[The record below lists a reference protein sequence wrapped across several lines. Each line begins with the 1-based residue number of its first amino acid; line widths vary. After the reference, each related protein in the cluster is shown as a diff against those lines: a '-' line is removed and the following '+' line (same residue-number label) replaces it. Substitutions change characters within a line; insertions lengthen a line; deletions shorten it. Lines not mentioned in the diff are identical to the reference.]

1 MPVGAGQKRFSVF
14 TDGMTL
20 DMAVFDDKISID
32 AAVAEAARLEQ
43 SGDYDAA
50 LTIYEN
56 LHQRHPTDIDLK
68 YRTGTAM
75 LRVGRLE
82 EAIPVLR
89 QVVFNDPDHT
99 KARSN
104 LGNAHLLLEQYDYAT
119 EAFRA
124 VLDFDP
130 KNKNALFGLATI
142 LIRQNRHGEALPLA
156 QRLVNELPNSPAAL
170 TIAADAGSLYP
181 QLDVAIARYRQALRI
196 DSDYVP
202 AYLGLGRALQQ
213 RKRSKEAY
221 DCACAVIERQPFNPA
236 GHDLKGAI
244 LAEMQDYEAA
254 ETAYLQAL
262 EIAPD
267 DVRILIH
274 LTEAA
279 RKAGK
284 ARRALIYAE
293 RAWTLDQTNKHAG
306 KALGSTLSAL
316 GKNSLAREILLTG
329 GARADVRAETL
340 VKVRK
345 LAEEIRN
352 SAGEEGIIP
361 TVAQPAREPET
372 PSHIHGDEDNQP
384 PSNGGNDYEA
394 DTSPDRLEH
403 DDSQPLAED
412 DELAQRR
419 G

>member
-1 MPVGAGQKRFSVF
+1 
-14 TDGMTL
+14 
-20 DMAVFDDKISID
+20 MAVFDDKISID

-43 SGDYDAA
+43 GGDHDAA

-56 LHQRHPTDIDLK
+56 LHQRHPTDLDLK

-82 EAIPVLR
+82 EAVPILR

-99 KARSN
+99 RARSN

-142 LIRQNRHGEALPLA
+142 LIRQNRHAEALPLA

-170 TIAADAGSLYP
+170 TIAADAGSLDP

-196 DSDYVP
+196 DSDYIP

-213 RKRSKEAY
+213 RKRGKEAY
-221 DCACAVIERQPFNPA
+221 DCARAVIERQPSNPA

-244 LAEMQDYEAA
+244 LTEMHDYEAA
-254 ETAYLQAL
+254 EKAYLKAL
-262 EIAPD
+262 EFAPE

-284 ARRALIYAE
+284 TQRALIYAE
-293 RAWTLDQTNKHAG
+293 RAWTLDPRNKHAG

-316 GKNSLAREILLTG
+316 GKNALAREILLAG

-340 VKVRK
+340 VKIRK
-345 LAEEIRN
+345 LAEEIRK
-352 SAGEEGIIP
+352 SAGEEGAIP
-361 TVAQPAREPET
+361 TVSRPAGQPEPPSPAHADEEITPPTVEEEAENYDAGSEHLESDDQQPLEEDNEPAR
-372 PSHIHGDEDNQP
+372 
-384 PSNGGNDYEA
+384 
-394 DTSPDRLEH
+394 
-403 DDSQPLAED
+403 
-412 DELAQRR
+412 QR